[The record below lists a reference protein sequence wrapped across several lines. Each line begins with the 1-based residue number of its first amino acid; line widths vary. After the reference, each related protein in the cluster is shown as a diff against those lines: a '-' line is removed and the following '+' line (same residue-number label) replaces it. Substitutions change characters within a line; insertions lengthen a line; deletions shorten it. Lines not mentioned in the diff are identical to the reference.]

1 MRDWDGKELTI
12 LRDHMFNCESV
23 YKAWGRSGELNS
35 TDVLMKVFKGLPH
48 KVKTQL
54 IPLERAGQGTF
65 QKLRKFVDSAARD
78 AESQY
83 GQCLFRAKQDKGD
96 KRAVS
101 NHGTNVCRKKV
112 LVGATTKVAAEGV
125 PHPNNATFE
134 QCGGAHRLW
143 HCANF
148 KKGLKDRRDF
158 VYCKKLCFLFL
169 LPNHLCRSCESNIR
183 CKL

>member
-83 GQCLFRAKQDKGD
+83 GKCLFRAKQDKGD

-101 NHGTNVCRKKV
+101 NRGSNLSQKV
-112 LVGATTKVAAEGV
+112 
-125 PHPNNATFE
+125 
-134 QCGGAHRLW
+134 RYLW
-143 HCANF
+143 AQ
-148 KKGLKDRRDF
+148 L
-158 VYCKKLCFLFL
+158 
-169 LPNHLCRSCESNIR
+169 RSCCRGRTAPEQRNMRAVRWCS
-183 CKL
+183 